1 MSQYNGRLNSSLAT
15 EMKLNSFLYVIDVAI
30 LGGAIIFWNVTKDWI
45 ASIWVNAIYLVAL
58 LIVTF
63 FAIYQPLRNPRRRNY
78 QVLRYAFIR
87 DKSVY
92 HTITRS
98 EIGFLYEDLKQREA
112 DSRYIDLNQLEE
124 DTLDAP

>member
-45 ASIWVNAIYLVAL
+45 ASIWVNAIYLVVL

-63 FAIYQPLRNPRRRNY
+63 FAIYQPRRNPRRRNY

>member
-1 MSQYNGRLNSSLAT
+1 M
-15 EMKLNSFLYVIDVAI
+15 
-30 LGGAIIFWNVTKDWI
+30 
-45 ASIWVNAIYLVAL
+45 
-58 LIVTF
+58 
-63 FAIYQPLRNPRRRNY
+63 
-78 QVLRYAFIR
+78 LRYAFIR

>member
-45 ASIWVNAIYLVAL
+45 ASIWVNAIYLVVL

-63 FAIYQPLRNPRRRNY
+63 FAIYQPRRNPRRRNY

-112 DSRYIDLNQLEE
+112 DSRYLDLNQLEE

>member
-63 FAIYQPLRNPRRRNY
+63 FTIYQPRRNPRRRNY